1 MRICFLI
8 KALMVIHSEGIDAQQ
23 WNWLAMQA
31 AGAFDEKS
39 PEWC

>member
-8 KALMVIHSEGIDAQQ
+8 EALMATLSESIDAQQ
-23 WNWLAMQA
+23 WNWLAMQT